1 MTPRIKLLPYR
12 KEGKVNGAWVYEII
26 LVTSEQER
34 RLGFASKTAEGL
46 WSCVFSHPSSSEVI
60 KILVRYYG
68 WIRRVVARAI
78 GIEEERT

>member
-12 KEGKVNGAWVYEII
+12 KEGKVNGAWVYEIM

-34 RLGFASKTAEGL
+34 RLGFASKTADGL

-60 KILVRYYG
+60 KRLTPTLRTVRCSVS
-68 WIRRVVARAI
+68 IAI
-78 GIEEERT
+78 GI

>member
-46 WSCVFSHPSSSEVI
+46 WSCVFSDPSSSEVI

-68 WIRRVVARAI
+68 WIRRVVARVI
-78 GIEEERT
+78 GIKEERT

>member
-12 KEGKVNGAWVYEII
+12 REGKVNGAWVYEIM

-68 WIRRVVARAI
+68 WIRGVTARSI
-78 GIEEERT
+78 GIKEEET

>member
-12 KEGKVNGAWVYEII
+12 QEGKVNGAWVYEII

-60 KILVRYYG
+60 KRRTPTLRTVRCSVS
-68 WIRRVVARAI
+68 IAI
-78 GIEEERT
+78 GI

>member
-12 KEGKVNGAWVYEII
+12 QESKVNGAWVYEIM

-34 RLGFASKTAEGL
+34 RLGFASKTADGL

-60 KILVRYYG
+60 KRLTPTLRTVR
-68 WIRRVVARAI
+68 RSVSVAI
-78 GIEEERT
+78 GI